1 MSHPSSSRSP
11 NIDQFNIA
19 AICGTI
25 SSEPRERELPSGSRV
40 INLEVTVR
48 QDDLTS
54 SVPVVV
60 YDRDAPVNVGDEVVV
75 TGHIAR
81 RFFRAG
87 GATQSRTELVATSVT
102 PTRRKRAAERAL
114 STLHAAIP
122 Q

>member
-1 MSHPSSSRSP
+1 M
-11 NIDQFNIA
+11 DQFNIA

-25 SSEPRERELPSGSRV
+25 SSEPRERELASGSRV
-40 INLEVTVR
+40 INLEVTIR
-48 QDDLTS
+48 QDDGTS

-60 YDRDAPVNVGDEVVV
+60 FDRDVAVTAGDEVVV

-87 GATQSRTELVATSVT
+87 GTIQSRTELVAATVT
-102 PTRRKRAAERAL
+102 PTRRRRTAERAL
-114 STLHAAIP
+114 ATLHAAIP